1 MNDRYKS
8 HEPTSQVMANDN
20 YVMEHASQ
28 LLVSKVLRNTYSLL
42 ALTLTF
48 SAITCYIAMAMNVQ
62 RMNIFV
68 LLVGVYG
75 LMFLTVKLRN
85 SIWGLVSTFA
95 FTGFLGFTLAP
106 TLNMYLHMPNGAGII
121 TSALGLTAFAFF
133 GLSAFVLITR
143 KDMSFLGNFITVG
156 FFVLIGA
163 MVLAFITNIPGLYLA
178 LSAGFIL
185 FSSAAILYQ
194 TSAIIHG
201 GETNYIMATIT
212 LFVSIYNIFVSLLS
226 ILGVASS
233 D

>member
-1 MNDRYKS
+1 MNDRYNPQ
-8 HEPTSQVMANDN
+8 EPRSQVITNDN
-20 YVMEHASQ
+20 YDLAFANEQ
-28 LLVSKVLRNTYSLL
+28 QVSKVLRNTYSLL
-42 ALTLTF
+42 ALTLMF
-48 SAITCYIAMAMNVQ
+48 SAITCYISMAMNVQ
-62 RMNIFV
+62 RLNIFV

-106 TLNMYLHMPNGAGII
+106 TLNAYLYLPNGASVIS
-121 TSALGLTAFAFF
+121 SALALTAFAFL

-194 TSAIIHG
+194 TSEIIHG

-212 LFVSIYNIFVSLLS
+212 LFTSIYNIFVSLLS
-226 ILGVASS
+226 IIGFASN